1 MGTYEK
7 KYKEALERAKK
18 ELGTCGSYDCDAARQ
33 IFRLFPELKESKV
46 EPKSYGQMEKCIY
59 CQFNYTG
66 YCNGTCILKNNEKKS
81 AEWSE
86 EDEHR
91 LEDAIY
97 FLDTAKKHY
106 ACTDELDACINWLKS
121 LKQRMEE

>member
-1 MGTYEK
+1 MNYKE
-7 KYKEALERAKK
+7 KYKEALERATIAHKDEDK
-18 ELGTCGSYDCDAARQ
+18 HLKATLER
-33 IFRLFPELKESKV
+33 IFPELKESKV

-91 LEDAIY
+91 LEDATY

-121 LKQRMEE
+121 IKERMI